1 MTTGQCGQC
10 KPGFFGDFCK
20 ECQCQNSLDGNVCDL
35 TTGTCGLCKPGF
47 FGQFCTSS
55 TLRGG
60 GLPTNYSIPTL
71 ALSLSLVPAGSTP
84 VSVFPPFNTPRTLP
98 AIGVIFSEAP
108 DFDYDYY
115 DYYDY
120 TDYDHQA
127 TQAPADAQ
135 KAADALSEPAPAT
148 PVPPKSAPIIA
159 VTPPTEQI
167 SQPPTVQPT
176 KPFQYPLSYGFRVS
190 VTIQEIECSQLG
202 ADCDYDD
209 INYGQQ
215 VSDSRVR
222 ENGQC
227 RRCDQIFTGRNFEYS
242 TALEIIE
249 DEFYFDF
256 DDHDDIRKKR
266 DVTAKN
272 PSKFETRNA
281 RVLGLSLSEEE
292 FLSAPQPICRIVG
305 CSTSHVGGG
314 EAPPV
319 FWGKK
324 GVHGFILG

>member
-1 MTTGQCGQC
+1 MCDVTTGQCGQC

-71 ALSLSLVPAGSTP
+71 ALSLSLVPAGLTP
-84 VSVFPPFNTPRTLP
+84 VSVFPPFNTPRTHFP

-108 DFDYDYY
+108 NFD
-115 DYYDY
+115 YDY
-120 TDYDHQA
+120 TDYGHQA

-135 KAADALSEPAPAT
+135 KAADVLSEPVPAT
-148 PVPPKSAPIIA
+148 PVPPKSAPIIP

-227 RRCDQIFTGRNFEYS
+227 RRCDQIITGRNFEYS

-249 DEFYFDF
+249 DEFYLDF
-256 DDHDDIRKKR
+256 DDHYDIRKKR
-266 DVTAKN
+266 
-272 PSKFETRNA
+272 
-281 RVLGLSLSEEE
+281 VLSAEE
-292 FLSAPQPICRIVG
+292 FLSEAPPICRIVG

-314 EAPPV
+314 DAPPV

-324 GVHGFILG
+324 GVYGFILG